1 MLNTV
6 ALLAL
11 LMETSQQR
19 RGGEGAGGEGQ
30 EETTGVESQGRAPRE
45 SLRDNQAGG

>member
-6 ALLAL
+6 AMLAL

-19 RGGEGAGGEGQ
+19 RGGGEGAGGEGQ
-30 EETTGVESQGRAPRE
+30 EETTGVEPQGRAPRE
-45 SLRDNQAGG
+45 SAG

>member
-6 ALLAL
+6 AMLAL
-11 LMETSQQR
+11 LMEMSQQR
-19 RGGEGAGGEGQ
+19 CGGGEGPGSEGQ

-45 SLRDNQAGG
+45 CAG